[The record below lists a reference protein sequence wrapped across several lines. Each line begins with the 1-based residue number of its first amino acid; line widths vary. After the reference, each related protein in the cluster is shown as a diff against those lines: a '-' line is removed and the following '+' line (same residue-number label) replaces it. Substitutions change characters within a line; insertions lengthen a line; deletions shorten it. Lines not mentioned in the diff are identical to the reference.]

1 VSEYGLDILTP
12 AATLPVS
19 LAEAKSHLRVTHDDE
34 DLAIQTMIAAA
45 TERFERETG
54 MCLLETE
61 WQLVMDAFPKST
73 RPIRLPKVPLVSVE
87 AVKYV
92 DGNGTLTTWAA
103 DQYVVTSTRKPGLI
117 RPAYNVI
124 WPVTRSQ
131 PDAVQVEFTAGY
143 EDEHAVPE
151 LAKCG
156 ILLIIGSLYEHREE
170 QGDRQAHKLPVGV
183 ERIIQ
188 LYDIGD
194 ELLDYGATEYASILY
209 GE

>member
-92 DGNGTLTTWAA
+92 DGNGTA
-103 DQYVVTSTRKPGLI
+103 DDLGC
-117 RPAYNVI
+117 
-124 WPVTRSQ
+124 RSVRGHVDPQ
-131 PDAVQVEFTAGY
+131 AGPDSAGVQRDLAG
-143 EDEHAVPE
+143 DQVAT
-151 LAKCG
+151 G
-156 ILLIIGSLYEHREE
+156 R
-170 QGDRQAHKLPVGV
+170 
-183 ERIIQ
+183 
-188 LYDIGD
+188 
-194 ELLDYGATEYASILY
+194 GAD
-209 GE
+209 